1 MPSESLT
8 VISFVSLF
16 ASCIVKRLQCA
27 LASDSELQDL
37 ALSMLCMWAEMVS
50 YHAELVVGGALKP
63 LVLSLRYPSPLAH
76 SYGVRAIACISIH
89 RQFRSRL
96 ISEAV
101 IGPPLFTLMR
111 SKWRRVRRCACR
123 IACNLSCDAAG
134 ALELMRVGGMP
145 VGMSISRAQSFKEDI
160 MYVGYAKKAVEN
172 MHAAWHL
179 EEERSADEA
188 MSLQALQALAS
199 GDDDEALAQI
209 QKTGS
214 GGQTQ
219 HIRQRVAFPQH
230 VLKSSVFNSWRYVIL
245 AERQAATT
253 RQRNRAAGRIQGS
266 IRQRTT
272 ERERKVKL
280 ESHYHAATSIQSK
293 VRQRSAMHDRKE
305 KRDAAISIQSNV
317 RGRATRKKQRK
328 EREKQT
334 DDVIERMEISINQAL
349 IRLSDLQQAKR
360 LRLKDVFEKI
370 DVSGDGF
377 ISIDEFGN
385 HLHSLKLNV
394 GAEDLREF
402 FDALDPTGGG
412 LIDYKDF
419 KESFSRLEKKAQEQK
434 REDALANKEALS
446 SFSRRSDHLV
456 EKASKQLAD
465 KAKAIFGAANVADVF
480 DIDSS
485 GSVNRREF
493 TTAAKAL
500 GFGEAEAS
508 LMFDRMDADASDS
521 LEHEELD
528 RLYRSDVSKALLED
542 GHRSGSEGSQQ
553 RAIADEMSDF
563 VGPEEVLGLGETSP
577 PSQDVSVLLYEV

>member
-1 MPSESLT
+1 
-8 VISFVSLF
+8 
-16 ASCIVKRLQCA
+16 
-27 LASDSELQDL
+27 
-37 ALSMLCMWAEMVS
+37 
-50 YHAELVVGGALKP
+50 
-63 LVLSLRYPSPLAH
+63 
-76 SYGVRAIACISIH
+76 
-89 RQFRSRL
+89 
-96 ISEAV
+96 
-101 IGPPLFTLMR
+101 
-111 SKWRRVRRCACR
+111 
-123 IACNLSCDAAG
+123 
-134 ALELMRVGGMP
+134 
-145 VGMSISRAQSFKEDI
+145 
-160 MYVGYAKKAVEN
+160 
-172 MHAAWHL
+172 
-179 EEERSADEA
+179 
-188 MSLQALQALAS
+188 
-199 GDDDEALAQI
+199 
-209 QKTGS
+209 
-214 GGQTQ
+214 
-219 HIRQRVAFPQH
+219 
-230 VLKSSVFNSWRYVIL
+230 
-245 AERQAATT
+245 
-253 RQRNRAAGRIQGS
+253 
-266 IRQRTT
+266 
-272 ERERKVKL
+272 
-280 ESHYHAATSIQSK
+280 
-293 VRQRSAMHDRKE
+293 MHDRKE

-328 EREKQT
+328 EREKET

-480 DIDSS
+480 DTDSS